1 MAQQPPAGPVGP
13 QPSTTVPA
21 APPGWQPP
29 TAVTGTTNTLAV
41 VSIVAGVASF
51 VFAPVIGAI
60 VAVITGHMAKS
71 QIRQT
76 GEGGDGLATIGLIL
90 GYVHLALVVLGIL
103 IVVLILG
110 GLGVFFATHSH

>member
-21 APPGWQPP
+21 PPPNWQPP
-29 TAVTGTTNTLAV
+29 AAAGAQTNTLAV

-51 VFAPVIGAI
+51 VFAPFIGAVI
-60 VAVITGHMAKS
+60 AVITGHMAKS

-76 GEGGDGLATIGLIL
+76 GEGGDGLATVGLIL
-90 GYVHLALVVLGIL
+90 GYVHLALFALVVIV
-103 IVVLILG
+103 IVVVLG
-110 GLGVFFATHSH
+110 GLGIFAASHAH